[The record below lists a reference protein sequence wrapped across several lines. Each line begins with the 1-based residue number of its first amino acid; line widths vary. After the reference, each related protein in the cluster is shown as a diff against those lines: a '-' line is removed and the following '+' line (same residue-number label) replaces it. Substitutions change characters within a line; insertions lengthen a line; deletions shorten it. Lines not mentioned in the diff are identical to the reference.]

1 MSIASPRYDYED
13 EQQREAE
20 CWEALKDRF
29 LDKVSSKDMYAIH
42 QEAIKAG
49 WGLPEVQRAID
60 ALVLEKAKESGE
72 DLPC

>member
-1 MSIASPRYDYED
+1 MSIASPRFHFDD

-20 CWEALKDRF
+20 CREAMRDRF
-29 LDKVSSKDMYAIH
+29 LDMVSSKDMYMVH

>member
-1 MSIASPRYDYED
+1 MSIASHRIAYED
-13 EQQREAE
+13 ENQRELE
-20 CWEALKDRF
+20 CREAMRDRF
-29 LDKVSSKDMYAIH
+29 LDMVSSKDMYLVH

-72 DLPC
+72 ELPC

>member
-1 MSIASPRYDYED
+1 MSIASARFQYDD
-13 EQQREAE
+13 QIQREAE
-20 CWEALKDRF
+20 CREAMRDRF
-29 LDKVSSKDMYAIH
+29 LDLVSSKDMYAVH

-72 DLPC
+72 ELPC